1 MKLKVGFIY
10 GGISTEHEISVIS
23 ALQAMNNVDKE
34 KYEIIP
40 IYISKNGEFYTG
52 KDLLKIENYKNL
64 KKLCKKSNNVAI
76 IKKGNEYC
84 LLKVDFPHKILSTID
99 IFFPIVHGY
108 NVEDGSIVGYL
119 ETIGAPYA
127 ESDLYASAV
136 GQDKVIQK
144 ILFKENGIKVTPYIY
159 FYENDFINNESD
171 ILKQVKDLTYPVIVK
186 PARLGSSVGITIA
199 KNENDVKNAI
209 KEALKY
215 DEKILVEKVV
225 DNLKELN
232 CSVLGDKDSYKAS
245 LIEEVTSSKDI
256 LSFEDKYLNGGKTKG
271 MASADRIIPANI
283 SKNITKEIEEISLE
297 ACKLLNTCGI
307 VRIDYLLDTKTN
319 DVYLNEINIIPGS
332 LSFYLWKDMSY
343 KNLLTNII
351 ELGIKKYKN
360 KSRKQSSFESNVLQ
374 NFNGTKGVK
383 K

>member
-1 MKLKVGFIY
+1 MPF
-10 GGISTEHEISVIS
+10 
-23 ALQAMNNVDKE
+23 
-34 KYEIIP
+34 
-40 IYISKNGEFYTG
+40 FY
-52 KDLLKIENYKNL
+52 
-64 KKLCKKSNNVAI
+64 
-76 IKKGNEYC
+76 
-84 LLKVDFPHKILSTID
+84 
-99 IFFPIVHGY
+99 
-108 NVEDGSIVGYL
+108 
-119 ETIGAPYA
+119 
-127 ESDLYASAV
+127 
-136 GQDKVIQK
+136 
-144 ILFKENGIKVTPYIY
+144 
-159 FYENDFINNESD
+159 
-171 ILKQVKDLTYPVIVK
+171 
-186 PARLGSSVGITIA
+186 
-199 KNENDVKNAI
+199 
-209 KEALKY
+209 LKY